1 MSKSLKFLLWALV
14 FFGLLLA
21 TDQLLLRVP
30 MEQPALASVR
40 SFYLDF
46 RGRLLRLA
54 GHAPPATIDQLI
66 DQAVQHPAPVTPPA
80 RPATTSQPAAPAQ
93 GKPEAAATPRYLWVD
108 AAGDLQ
114 FADRREDIP
123 ERYRGEARPLER

>member
-1 MSKSLKFLLWALV
+1 MSKSLKFLLWTLV
-14 FFGLLLA
+14 FLGLLLA
-21 TDQLLLRVP
+21 TDQVLLRVP
-30 MEQPALASVR
+30 MEQPALAAVR
-40 SFYLDF
+40 GFYLDF

-66 DQAVQHPAPVTPPA
+66 DEAVQSPAPVSTPG
-80 RPATTSQPAAPAQ
+80 RPATAPRPAPAPAQ
-93 GKPEAAATPRYLWVD
+93 PEAAAAPRYLWVD

-114 FADRREDIP
+114 FADRLEDIP

>member
-14 FFGLLLA
+14 FLGLLLA
-21 TDQLLLRVP
+21 TDQVLLRVP
-30 MEQPALASVR
+30 MQQPALASVR
-40 SFYLDF
+40 AFYLDF

-66 DQAVQHPAPVTPPA
+66 DQAVQNPAPVTAPVG
-80 RPATTSQPAAPAQ
+80 PATTPRPGATAPAQ
-93 GKPEAAATPRYLWVD
+93 PEAAAAPRYLWVD
-108 AAGDLQ
+108 TAGDLQ
-114 FADRREDIP
+114 FADRLEDIP